1 MLPALISRVTC
12 GDVASDGAELRR
24 RAHGAARALAGVRRV
39 AVDEPDPVHR
49 LCWLLGAELAGA
61 AALVVDP
68 DWSRR
73 DEVLADAAPEVV
85 VSGAPEPGDP
95 VARRGDERTWFYLPT
110 TSGSSGVPKV
120 LVRSRRSWSESFRAL
135 DVPLGPDDA
144 VLVPGPLS
152 SSLFLFGAVH
162 ALHGGASLRL
172 LRRWSA
178 TAAAAACRDATV
190 VHVVPAMLAALLS
203 VWEREPEPRPRLRL
217 VVCGGAAVD
226 AELEARLHRVL
237 PGCELLEYYGA
248 AELSLVAVRRGE
260 PRLRPVVEVD
270 VRDESGASL
279 PPEVPGAL
287 WARSE
292 LVCDGHLRGGVLV
305 PAAPGWRGVGD
316 RAVRH
321 EDGTVTVL
329 GRAGSV
335 IGTGGHLVAAE
346 EVEAVLRAVGGVLD
360 VVVAGTPHRRLGALV
375 TAVLEVDPGSPP
387 TRARL
392 RDATRR
398 LEPAKRPRRWLVLP
412 ELPRTP
418 AGKPARAE
426 VARLLRDGAL
436 DAEVPA

>member
-1 MLPALISRVTC
+1 M
-12 GDVASDGAELRR
+12 
-24 RAHGAARALAGVRRV
+24 
-39 AVDEPDPVHR
+39 
-49 LCWLLGAELAGA
+49 
-61 AALVVDP
+61 
-68 DWSRR
+68 
-73 DEVLADAAPEVV
+73 
-85 VSGAPEPGDP
+85 
-95 VARRGDERTWFYLPT
+95 
-110 TSGSSGVPKV
+110 
-120 LVRSRRSWSESFRAL
+120 
-135 DVPLGPDDA
+135 
-144 VLVPGPLS
+144 
-152 SSLFLFGAVH
+152 
-162 ALHGGASLRL
+162 
-172 LRRWSA
+172 
-178 TAAAAACRDATV
+178 
-190 VHVVPAMLAALLS
+190 
-203 VWEREPEPRPRLRL
+203 
-217 VVCGGAAVD
+217 
-226 AELEARLHRVL
+226 
-237 PGCELLEYYGA
+237 
-248 AELSLVAVRRGE
+248 
-260 PRLRPVVEVD
+260 
-270 VRDESGASL
+270 
-279 PPEVPGAL
+279 PGAL